1 MNNPNEFVPV
11 NERDAREL
19 TDTIVE
25 VEAYR
30 ELYDQALKETG
41 CSSQALR
48 DILDRFMQALKTH
61 KALWRDLLFQYVGE
75 ENALY
80 YRDYYRFDTY
90 KQVIFLQQTG
100 EADYELSGN

>member
-11 NERDAREL
+11 IEKDAREL

-25 VEAYR
+25 VDAYR
-30 ELYDQALKETG
+30 ELYDGALSEPNY
-41 CSSQALR
+41 SSQALR

-61 KALWRDLLFQYVGE
+61 KALWRDLLFKYVGE

-90 KQVIFLQQTG
+90 KQVIFLQKM
-100 EADYELSGN
+100 EEENYELSGN

>member
-1 MNNPNEFVPV
+1 MNNPNELVPV
-11 NERDAREL
+11 NERDAKEL

-30 ELYDQALKETG
+30 ELYDQALREPDY
-41 CSSQALR
+41 SPNALK
-48 DILDRFMQALKTH
+48 DLLDRFMQALKTH

-90 KQVIFLQQTG
+90 KQVIFLQQPEEVG
-100 EADYELSGN
+100 YELSGN